1 MKLYEF
7 VYTDNLNLSKSR
19 LLRRI
24 QTFLETEAATQDWA
38 PGYTFKQGRPSE
50 SVDST
55 IKYFYEVIGRY
66 SDSEDVEAPGQ
77 CSTDHIA
84 PIDPAAA
91 SNVDY

>member
-19 LLRRI
+19 LLRRVE
-24 QTFLETEAATQDWA
+24 TFLETEAVTQGWA

-50 SVDST
+50 TVDST
-55 IKYFYEVIGRY
+55 IKYFFEVIGRY
-66 SDSEDVEAPGQ
+66 LDSEEVEAPVQ
-77 CSTDHIA
+77 YSADHTA

-91 SNVDY
+91 SNADY